1 MDTKIVFFILFTL
14 TVVCFKSH
22 AQNIY
27 GLTDGRDKDHRCD
40 ECEEIIQNK
49 PKEIL
54 FGIHFI
60 NGNVY
65 FSMTN
70 ETWFNKIFT
79 QPSDG
84 ITVDIVAKDQFDC
97 KKDPLRENKFPKG
110 VFLKPVLL
118 PELKKNLKK
127 EYDGAIMIKLGAI
140 PIELSGKEIEGNLV
154 IVRNRMI
161 CYYTNFT
168 NIERS
173 LWNLLDMGLY
183 TDSLVNRE
191 EIQND
196 STSEPK
202 YFSYTKKIT
211 VVVPFGRGKS
221 DFLAEDI
228 KPLYDSLNLAAYSVK
243 KIVVRSFSSVEGAYE
258 VNVKLQQQRAQN
270 ITKAIQNFQKKKIRT
285 EILSAENWV
294 EFMQDVSRSPQK
306 ELATLSKFEIK
317 KKLTDKALLSELEPL
332 LSKHRKAVI
341 TIFANE
347 KNTADDIPDKDM
359 ISSFQKAITQKDL
372 DKAILIQRS
381 IFERVRDNN
390 LPAPYFDNL
399 EIPTEKAFS
408 RLLNDREIYKYFL
421 NEIYEDEA
429 IENLKELE
437 KLDPDNGKIKYNI
450 CALQIVLW
458 QFNDSLVDKAKLL
471 SQIKGLSKY
480 GIREGLVKRMLVNYN
495 IILAEIHLKN
505 ENYEAKDKVLF
516 EIKENYMDKSFT
528 DRDLLSLGKY
538 FSEYAQYEWADE
550 IIAPRM
556 NKLDVDEDLLFF
568 YVNLCIFTQKD
579 FTEDTYFNMLLN
591 AININNTR
599 FCRFFN
605 SIDKGGISMQLLLDA
620 FWKKIYCENC
630 RGLNSL

>member
-1 MDTKIVFFILFTL
+1 MNTKTCLFILLAL
-14 TVVCFKSH
+14 TVFCFKSN

-27 GLTDGRDKDHRCD
+27 GLTDGRDKDQQCD
-40 ECEEIIQNK
+40 ACQEIIQSK
-49 PKEIL
+49 PKEVL

-60 NGNVY
+60 KGEVY

-79 QPSDG
+79 QPTDG

-97 KKDPLRENKFPKG
+97 KNDPPLENKFPKG

-118 PELKKNLKK
+118 PELRKNLVK
-127 EYDGAIMIKLGAI
+127 EFDGGVMIKLGPI
-140 PIELSGKEIEGNLV
+140 PKELSGKEIEGNFVV
-154 IVRNRMI
+154 IRNRKI

-168 NIERS
+168 HIERS

-211 VVVPFGRGKS
+211 VVVPFERGRS
-221 DFLAEDI
+221 NFRAEDI

-258 VNVKLQQQRAQN
+258 VNVKLQQQRAEN
-270 ITKAIQNFQKKKIRT
+270 ITKAIQSFQKKKIRM
-285 EILSAENWV
+285 EIMSGENWV
-294 EFMQDVSRSPQK
+294 EFMQDVSSSPQK
-306 ELATLSKFEIK
+306 ELTTLSKFEIK
-317 KKLTDKALLSELEPL
+317 KKLADKTLLSELEPI

-347 KNTADDIPDKDM
+347 RNTADDIPDKDM

-390 LPAPYFDNL
+390 LPASYFDNL

-421 NEIYEDEA
+421 NKIYEDEA

-458 QFNDSLVDKAKLL
+458 QFNDSLIDKTKLL

-480 GIREGLVKRMLVNYN
+480 GIREGLIKRMLVNYN
-495 IILAEIHLKN
+495 IIMAEIHVKN
-505 ENYEAKDKVLF
+505 EKYEAKDKVLF

-538 FSEYAQYEWADE
+538 FSQYAQYEWADE
-550 IIAPRM
+550 IITPRM

-568 YVNLCIFTQKD
+568 YINLSIFTQKD
-579 FTEDTYFNMLLN
+579 FSEDTYFNMLLN
-591 AININNTR
+591 AISINNAR

-605 SIDKGGISMQLLLDA
+605 PTDKGGISMQLLSKE
-620 FWKKIYCENC
+620 FWKKMYCENC
-630 RGLNSL
+630 KSNNSL